1 MNRSP
6 FPIPHPS
13 VIPTKVIEPRHGW
26 LSINWREI
34 WRYREL
40 LYFLT
45 WRDVTIR
52 YKQTALGILWAFIQP
67 FLKLVVFGV
76 VFGRLA
82 MVDSEGYPY
91 PIFLYSAL
99 LPWQFFSDALSRS
112 STSVVGSAGL
122 ITKVYFPRLIV
133 PLSSIGACLVD
144 FAISFVILIG
154 LMFYY
159 DVTLTASSLMV
170 LPLVVVTITAALGT
184 GILLSSLNVAFR
196 DFQHMIP
203 YAIQLWFFATP
214 VIYGTRIFPPKWQ
227 WLVALNPMT
236 GIVDAWRSAILGR
249 PLAWGILAISLA
261 VTAAVFIFGLYYF
274 RKTESRF
281 ADVV

>member
-1 MNRSP
+1 MNEHTSTSSFVP
-6 FPIPHPS
+6 L
-13 VIPTKVIEPRHGW
+13 KVIEPRKGW
-26 LSINWREI
+26 LSINWAEI

-45 WRDVTIR
+45 WRDVAVR

-82 MVDSEGYPY
+82 KVDSEGYPY

-99 LPWQFFSDALSRS
+99 LPWQFFSDALSRC

-133 PLSSIGACLVD
+133 PLSSVGACLVD
-144 FAISFVILIG
+144 FAISFVILII

-159 DVTLTASSLMV
+159 DVVLTTSTLMV
-170 LPLVVVTITAALGT
+170 LPLVLLTIIAALGT

-196 DFQHMIP
+196 DFQHVIP
-203 YAIQLWFFATP
+203 YVIQIWFFATP
-214 VIYGTRIFPPKWQ
+214 VIYGTKIFPARWQ
-227 WLVALNPMT
+227 WLIALNPMT
-236 GIVDAWRSAILGR
+236 GIVDAWRSAVLDK
-249 PLAWGILAISLA
+249 PFAWGTLAVSLA
-261 VTAAVFIFGLYYF
+261 VAASVFMFGLYYF

-281 ADVV
+281 ADIV